1 MIERLAMPEWLVRA
15 DLDPMPWE
23 VQAGAAERGRAF
35 TDLVARRMAV
45 PFGDDETSRCIRA
58 HEMMHAK
65 VSPIRVS
72 APDEYAYLGDELLT
86 VAEEFRVNMLC
97 DAAGFPVRQHLH
109 DGSERLTGARLAGNG
124 DWNTLV
130 QMTAATSGTKAFSGL
145 LAGVKSTRADWV
157 PTIRELD
164 RQLRRLWRART
175 KNGTDWVA
183 STERWGP
190 PSHHL
195 PIGWQFTIEVA
206 QLLTRAL
213 ITTSSDGEVPPDPD
227 ALKPSGARNVPRFG
241 KLVELE
247 TVKPNRVDGRLG
259 RRKRPTNIGRHPRHL
274 DRLLVDPERRVFDR
288 KLRGKGGV
296 VLIDQSGSMR
306 LADTDLWRIIDAAP
320 GCVIIGY
327 SHAAG
332 TEGKPN
338 IWVLADRGRVVDSVP
353 PGNSGNG
360 VDGPAISFAL
370 RRRKPGEPM
379 VWVCDGYV
387 TDGDDDER
395 HPELTDECAR
405 LVATNG
411 IHMVP
416 TVDGAVAA
424 LTRAAHGERLT
435 ARAVGPIAT
444 ATAWRS
450 RTP

>member
-1 MIERLAMPEWLVRA
+1 MIERQAMPEWLTRD
-15 DLDPMPWE
+15 DLDPEPWE
-23 VQAGAAERGRAF
+23 VVAGAAVRGQAF

-58 HEMMHAK
+58 HELMHAK
-65 VSPIRVS
+65 VSPVRVS
-72 APDEYAYLGDELLT
+72 VPDEYAHLDNELLI

-97 DAAGFPVRQHLH
+97 GAAGFPVLQQLH
-109 DGSERLTGARLAGNG
+109 DGSEKLTGTRLAHNG
-124 DWNTLV
+124 DWNALV
-130 QMTAATSGTKAFSGL
+130 HMTAATSGTKAFSGL
-145 LAGVKSTRADWV
+145 IAGVRSANEAWV
-157 PTIRELD
+157 PTLKELD

-175 KNGTDWVA
+175 KHGLTRVA
-183 STERWGP
+183 STELWGR
-190 PSHHL
+190 PSQKL
-195 PIGWQFTIEVA
+195 PIGWQFTIEAA
-206 QLLTRAL
+206 QLISRAL
-213 ITTSSDGEVPPDPD
+213 ITTSAEGEVPPDPE
-227 ALKPSGARNVPRFG
+227 AIGTAKRRKMARFA
-241 KLVELE
+241 KLVELD

-274 DRLLVDPERRVFDR
+274 DRLLTDPERRVFDR

-306 LADTDLWRIIDAAP
+306 LADGDLWRIIDAAP

-353 PGNSGNG
+353 AGHGGNG

-370 RRRKPGEPM
+370 RRRRPGEPM

-387 TDGDDDER
+387 TDENDDQ
-395 HPELTDECAR
+395 HASLTDECAR
-405 LVATNG
+405 LVGTHR

-416 TVDGAVAA
+416 TVDAAVGA
-424 LTRAAHGERLT
+424 LTRAAHGERLP
-435 ARAVGPIAT
+435 ASAVGPIAT
-444 ATAWRS
+444 CRAWGAR
-450 RTP
+450 R